1 MSKFW
6 KKAKQTV
13 LYGGLEKEQ
22 YQTISPAINEANRK
36 SIVILSAACA
46 LIYAVRLC
54 LSYSEVPY
62 TNKVV
67 FIAAIFMF
75 GILAAANTAVRNK
88 RWLVHVSA
96 YLFMAFYL
104 GVGILSSIGEGSI
117 QERTTL
123 YLVFVVAAPMLY
135 ALSAVELA
143 AVVVPAEILYL
154 FLIGK
159 FQYMYPVYA
168 TNKGNSLFF
177 SISGLFLGIY
187 MANMKISGIYN
198 TYMNSRMEEI
208 KALNE
213 ELDKSQK
220 KLKAALKAAE
230 SANKAK
236 TLFLNSMSH
245 DIRTPMNA
253 IIGFTTLA
261 DSHIDNKERVK
272 NYLGKILI
280 SSRHLLSLI
289 NDVLDMSR
297 IESGKVKIEKA
308 PLSLPKL
315 IDEICTI
322 IQAGISEKQL
332 DFSVDADG
340 IKDQNVTGDSL
351 RIQQVL
357 LNILGNAT
365 KFTPAGGMVHFQI
378 REKESVLSDAG
389 NTAIYEFLIRDN
401 GIGMSREF
409 QKHIF
414 EAFSREDSAAVSGL
428 QGTGLGMAITKNIVD
443 LMGGTIAIN
452 SEEGK
457 GSEFVVCLELEK
469 YTGTELDAEMENNK
483 SAADFGDRK
492 ILLVEDNELN
502 QEIAKAILQDYG
514 FVVDA
519 VSDGAEA
526 VEKIKGSE
534 GAAYDLVLMDIQMPG
549 MNGYEATRK
558 IRRLEDPVRAAI
570 PIIAMTANAFE
581 EDKKKALEAG
591 MNGHI
596 TKPVE
601 IPKLLEMLGKILG
614 ERE

>member
-36 SIVILSAACA
+36 SIVILSTACA
-46 LIYAVRLC
+46 LFFAARLC
-54 LSYSEVPY
+54 LGYSEVPY

-154 FLIGK
+154 FLIGE

-208 KALNE
+208 QALNE

-220 KLKAALKAAE
+220 KLQAALKAAE

-315 IDEICTI
+315 IDEICII
-322 IQAGISEKQL
+322 IQAGVNEKEL
-332 DFSVDADG
+332 EFSLDADR
-340 IKDQNVTGDSL
+340 IEDENVLGDSL

-357 LNILGNAT
+357 LNILGNAI
-365 KFTPAGGMVHFQI
+365 KFTPAGGKVSFQVI
-378 REKESVLSDAG
+378 QKEAVSAG
-389 NTAIYEFLIRDN
+389 SAVYEFRIKDS

-414 EAFSREDSAAVSGL
+414 EAFSREDSATVSGL

-443 LMGGTIAIN
+443 LMGGTIAVN

-469 YTGTELDAEMENNK
+469 YTGTELDAEEENNK
-483 SAADFGDRK
+483 SAADFGGKK

-514 FVVDA
+514 FAVDA
-519 VSDGAEA
+519 VADGAEA

-596 TKPVE
+596 AKPVE
-601 IPKLLEMLGKILG
+601 IPKLLDMLGKILG
-614 ERE
+614 GQ

>member
-6 KKAKQTV
+6 KNAKQTV

-261 DSHIDNKERVK
+261 DSHIGNKERVK

-280 SSRHLLSLI
+280 SSKHLLSLI

-322 IQAGISEKQL
+322 IQAGVNEKEL
-332 DFSVDADG
+332 EFSLDADR
-340 IKDQNVTGDSL
+340 IEDENVLGDSL

-357 LNILGNAT
+357 LNILGNAI
-365 KFTPAGGMVHFQI
+365 KFTPAGGKVSFQVI
-378 REKESVLSDAG
+378 QKEAVSAG
-389 NTAIYEFLIRDN
+389 SAVYEFRIKDS

-414 EAFSREDSAAVSGL
+414 EAFSREDSATVSGL

-443 LMGGTIAIN
+443 LMGGTIAVN

-469 YTGTELDAEMENNK
+469 YTGTELDAERENNK
-483 SAADFGDRK
+483 SAADFGGKK

-514 FVVDA
+514 FAVDA
-519 VSDGAEA
+519 VADGAEA

-596 TKPVE
+596 AKPVE
-601 IPKLLEMLGKILG
+601 IPKLLDMLGKILG
-614 ERE
+614 GQQ

>member
-6 KKAKQTV
+6 KNAKQTV

-261 DSHIDNKERVK
+261 DSHIGNKERVK

-308 PLSLPKL
+308 PLSLLKL

-322 IQAGISEKQL
+322 IQAGVNEKEL
-332 DFSVDADG
+332 EFSLDADR
-340 IKDQNVTGDSL
+340 IEDENVLGDSL

-357 LNILGNAT
+357 LNILGNAI
-365 KFTPAGGMVHFQI
+365 KFTPAGGKVSFQVI
-378 REKESVLSDAG
+378 QKEAVSAG
-389 NTAIYEFLIRDN
+389 SAVYEFRIKDS

-414 EAFSREDSAAVSGL
+414 EAFSREDSATVSGL

-443 LMGGTIAIN
+443 LMGGTIAVK

-469 YTGTELDAEMENNK
+469 YTGTELDAERENNK
-483 SAADFGDRK
+483 SAADFGGKK

-514 FVVDA
+514 FAVDA
-519 VSDGAEA
+519 VADGAEA

-596 TKPVE
+596 AKPVE
-601 IPKLLEMLGKILG
+601 IPKLLDMLGKILG
-614 ERE
+614 GQQ